1 MKTIHTEQQQ
11 QQQHRTLLQNKIQEW
26 KIENKQ
32 KGKRLNTWE
41 KQTAFSFSKEIM
53 A

>member
-1 MKTIHTEQQQ
+1 MKTIHTE

-41 KQTAFSFSKEIM
+41 KQTAFSFSTEIM